1 MTTAVE
7 KLQATVAK
15 VGQVA
20 AATRE
25 AAAQAGRTAGEAQQ
39 QEAPTAGAVS
49 GAPGSGR

>member
-1 MTTAVE
+1 MTTAIE

-25 AAAQAGRTAGEAQQ
+25 AAAQAGRTAGAAQQ
-39 QEAPTAGAVS
+39 QEASTREAVS
-49 GAPGSGR
+49 GAPGSGQ